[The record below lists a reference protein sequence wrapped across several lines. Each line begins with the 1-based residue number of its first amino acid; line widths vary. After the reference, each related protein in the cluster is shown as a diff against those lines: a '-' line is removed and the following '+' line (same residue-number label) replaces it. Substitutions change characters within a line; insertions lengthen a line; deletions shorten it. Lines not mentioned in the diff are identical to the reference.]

1 MKSPSLDR
9 LATALVG
16 ALLAG
21 CASQV
26 KEVSKLPPPPPA
38 NPIHASEFPGL
49 KHRIAIVKF
58 DDKTGYGNNLFGAV
72 DDLGGQGA
80 DVFAA
85 HLVKTGEFVVIERQQ
100 LASLQSEAKL
110 QGQESQFASVSAL
123 AFGAVTEFGTKTEWE
138 DHGVSKT
145 KVQTAHAKV
154 SIRLVDPSTGV
165 AFFSE
170 FGEADA
176 TNESSQTLG
185 FGGKAGYD
193 ATLTDKALN
202 GAIAKLTGNIL
213 NSLRNLPWHAPI
225 LDVQPGIVALGAGK
239 SSNVKVG
246 TVVAI
251 YKPGKKVLNKA
262 TNTTIELPGTVVG
275 KAKVTAL
282 FGEGIAEGAMAEI
295 VSSKE
300 PVTTDMQARMEVS
313 P

>member
-1 MKSPSLDR
+1 MSSPNSSLPL
-9 LATALVG
+9 LALAG
-16 ALLAG
+16 SLLAG
-21 CASQV
+21 CASEV
-26 KEVSKLPPPPPA
+26 REVSKLPPPPPA
-38 NPIHASEFPGL
+38 NPVHSSEYMGL

-58 DDKTGYGNNLFGAV
+58 EDKTGYGNNLFGAV
-72 DDLGGQGA
+72 DDLGSQA
-80 DVFAA
+80 SDVFAA
-85 HLVKTGEFVVIERQQ
+85 HMIKTGEFVVIERQQ
-100 LASLQSEAKL
+100 MDALQSEAKL
-110 QGQESQFASVSAL
+110 QGKETQLASVSAL

-138 DHGVSKT
+138 DHGLSKT

-154 SIRLVDPSTGV
+154 SIRLVDPTTGV

-176 TNESSQTLG
+176 KNEASQTLG

-202 GAIAKLTGNIL
+202 GALAKLTGNIL
-213 NSLRNLPWHAPI
+213 NSLRNIPWHAPI
-225 LDVQPGIVALGAGK
+225 IDVQPGIIALGAGK

-251 YKPGKKVLNKA
+251 YKPGKKVLNKV
-262 TNTTIELPGTVVG
+262 TNSTIELPGTIVG
-275 KAKVTAL
+275 KAKVTTL
-282 FGEGIAEGAMAEI
+282 FGEGIAEGAMAEV

-300 PVTTDMQARMEVS
+300 PVTTDMQVRMEVA